1 MTTSEPLRSARRA
14 GATVRVPGSTS
25 NLGGGFDCVGVAI
38 DRWLT
43 VYAPGPDSGREEE
56 ASVRNGIT
64 LERHGMLASLQDPPE
79 LDLIHVGFVAACQ
92 AAGAEHP
99 RHLHLEAC
107 SEIPIGRGL
116 GSSAAALVA
125 GAALADHLLE
135 LGLDDERLATICI
148 DIEGHPDNV
157 TPCVFG
163 GAVLALRTPAGQF
176 AAARLD
182 VHLSLALVFAVPDF
196 ALSTKQARAVLPE
209 RLPYATAV
217 AAVARA
223 AALVEGLQRA
233 DEVMLSTGLDDV
245 LHVPHRRHLVPG
257 YDDVCTA
264 ALGAGAFGATL
275 SGAGSAILAVTP
287 QERADAVGEAMCAAW
302 RSLGTSTE
310 WFQSAGQVPGVS
322 VSLSRPA
329 WSVQTT
335 RSSM

>member
-1 MTTSEPLRSARRA
+1 MTTTEPARVERRA
-14 GATVRVPGSTS
+14 DATVRVPGSTS

-43 VYAPGPDSGREEE
+43 VYAPGSESEPE
-56 ASVRNGIT
+56 AAGTTRTGLT
-64 LERHGMLASLQDPPE
+64 LERRGTLASLQEPPE
-79 LDLIHVGFVAACQ
+79 LDLIHLGFAAACQ
-92 AAGAEHP
+92 AAGTERP
-99 RHLHLEAC
+99 RHLRLEAD
-107 SEIPIGRGL
+107 SDIPIGRGL

-135 LGLDDERLATICI
+135 LGLDDERLTTICA

-182 VHLSLALVFAVPDF
+182 VHQSLAFVLAVPDF
-196 ALSTKQARAVLPE
+196 PLSTKQARAVLPE
-209 RLPYATAV
+209 SVPHATAV

-233 DEVMLSTGLDDV
+233 DEVMLSVGFDDV
-245 LHVPHRRHLVPG
+245 VHVPHRRHLVPG
-257 YDDVCTA
+257 FDEVCAA

-275 SGAGSAILAVTP
+275 SGAGSAIVAVTP
-287 QERADAVGEAMCAAW
+287 HERAGVVGDAMCAAW
-302 RSLGTSTE
+302 RSLGRGAE
-310 WFQSAGQVPGVS
+310 WFLSAGRVPGVS
-322 VSLSRPA
+322 ISLSPPPWRAEPGG
-329 WSVQTT
+329 
-335 RSSM
+335 SSP